1 MREGTREQGRGVGSR
16 SRRAAAWIA
25 WSLWALIVVLVALTR
40 LLDLIM
46 PPRSVEESALLDV
59 LFTMLVLTYATVGA
73 FVASH
78 RPENP
83 IGWTFCGAG
92 LFIAFEFFVYA
103 YANYALFV
111 GASPAPLAEYFAW
124 LSDELALLV
133 VALATVLLLLLF
145 PSGRLPSGLLFLEGR
160 LPSRSWQAVVWM
172 AVGGS
177 AMAAFAEAVQPSGT
191 ALGNPLYVSG
201 ALGEFLGA
209 VGVVGSI
216 LLFVSALFAAAA
228 LISRLTLARGEE
240 RQQLKWFSYA
250 AAMMLGGFLVAPLLG
265 SVSGLRLIWNLGYFV
280 GILGFMF
287 LPVATGVAILKYR
300 LYDIDRIINRTL
312 VYGTLTAILVMM
324 YLGSV
329 VSLRGLLFGF
339 TGQSSQLT
347 IVASTLAAAALFNP
361 LRRRIQFFIDRRFY
375 RRKYDAAKTLAAFN
389 ARLREETDLDTLSGD
404 VVGVVKDTM
413 QPSHASLWLRS
424 DTSSRRQQTN

>member
-1 MREGTREQGRGVGSR
+1 MST
-16 SRRAAAWIA
+16 RAAAWLA
-25 WSLWALIVVLVALTR
+25 WSLLALIVVLVVLTR
-40 LLDLIM
+40 LLDLLM
-46 PPRSVEESALLDV
+46 PPRSVEGSALLDV

-83 IGWTFCGAG
+83 IGWTFCCAG
-92 LFIAFEFFVYA
+92 LFFAFEFFADA
-103 YANYALFV
+103 YANYALVV
-111 GASPAPLAEYFAW
+111 GASPVPLAEYFAW

-145 PSGRLPSGLLFLEGR
+145 PSGRLPSSLLSPEGW

-177 AMAAFAEAVQPSGT
+177 AIAAVAAAVQPSGT
-191 ALGNPLYVSG
+191 SLSNPLYISG

-209 VGVVGSI
+209 VGVVGSL

-250 AAMMLGGFLVAPLLG
+250 AAMMLGGFLVAPLVG
-265 SVSGLRLIWNLGYFV
+265 IVSGLRLIMNLGYFG

-287 LPVATGVAILKYR
+287 LPVATGIAILKYR
-300 LYDIDRIINRTL
+300 LYDIDVVINRTL
-312 VYGTLTAILVMM
+312 VYGSLTATLVAL
-324 YLGSV
+324 YLGGIV
-329 VSLRGLLFGF
+329 VLQRIFVAL
-339 TGQSSQLT
+339 TGEKSTLAV
-347 IVASTLAAAALFNP
+347 VASTLVIAALFNP
-361 LRRRIQFFIDRRFY
+361 LRRRIQSFIDRRFY

-389 ARLREETDLDTLSGD
+389 ARLRDETDLHTLTD
-404 VVGVVKDTM
+404 NLVGVVRETM
-413 QPSHASLWLRS
+413 QPEHVSLWLRPDS
-424 DTSSRRQQTN
+424 ASKKDEVPG